1 MANYAE
7 IIKDLRKKIQ
17 LEEIT
22 TKFEA
27 LDYVQ
32 ERVMLET
39 LGDNSGTD

>member
-7 IIKDLRKKIQ
+7 IIKDLKKKVE

-39 LGDNSGTD
+39 MGDETGTD